1 MKKEPATRGEIY
13 VVDDDPVVRDMLSI
27 VLSREGYD
35 VVCFADGPS
44 LMAATR
50 SSVPVC
56 ILIDLNI
63 PGKSGID
70 VLKELYAGNYPAPIL
85 MISGEGD
92 IATAVCAV
100 KHGAFDFIE
109 KPFRGPDVVARLD
122 AAIDAHSGKRPA
134 PQGLPAAFPG
144 SDQLT
149 PREREILTQC
159 IRGASSKEMSRILGI
174 SPRTVEDHRANI
186 MRKLGVKTTVEMVRV
201 VLAASVA

>member
-1 MKKEPATRGEIY
+1 
-13 VVDDDPVVRDMLSI
+13 
-27 VLSREGYD
+27 
-35 VVCFADGPS
+35 
-44 LMAATR
+44 MAAAR

-92 IATAVCAV
+92 IATAVDAV

-122 AAIDAHSGKRPA
+122 AAIDARSARRPA

-201 VLAASVA
+201 VLAASAA

>member
-1 MKKEPATRGEIY
+1 
-13 VVDDDPVVRDMLSI
+13 
-27 VLSREGYD
+27 
-35 VVCFADGPS
+35 
-44 LMAATR
+44 
-50 SSVPVC
+50 
-56 ILIDLNI
+56 
-63 PGKSGID
+63 
-70 VLKELYAGNYPAPIL
+70 